1 MSLTKFETSFPFPI
15 VKVTTLIQHSEV
27 SKPTGISYILLV
39 LINES
44 TAKKTKL
51 SNLLIQFG
59 VPNDLHSIFADEIHK
74 LINELEII
82 QCTPYEYNKIHFS
95 EYMVGNFIFTEKG
108 KKVFK
113 EELIPASQSV
123 ESKQELFFDPVHNIL
138 MDKIPLE
145 WKIGKIESSI
155 LPNQLAAK
163 FEYKDLVNLEEYL
176 NSVKG
181 KGIVVKKEE
190 IITEVSIMSNE
201 YFYTTYPVEFTI
213 DSDNESIEF
222 EFNDRQIQ
230 AFFEKQ
236 YDNKLISEGLAVKR
250 KFKFTGNTPNAA
262 NSNIIRNAQ
271 LMLPEQYEEILSRV
285 TPLIISKSN
294 YSPKQTVHVINSSF
308 VVEKINPAFETIH
321 VYNHDKI
328 SAYIPVQV
336 SLMIKSTNG
345 KMDINLLV
353 EHILSTDEKHI
364 LGEGLSEELK
374 AYSIDH
380 ARDSFY
386 IFKTLNEISILRA
399 ILDQYLK
406 LDIEENITI
415 LKEIKDTNDISII
428 KDWFKEKTQR
438 MYDQYFKEL
447 KIKSLEH
454 QLAIGGWL
462 LKYLNI
468 PDILIIQNIID
479 SNPNVSQ
486 MDLFILLESLHYPLT
501 DIFSQVN
508 VLEEFNKLILNSD
521 KINTT
526 GDFSN
531 LIKTIKVSINQLK
544 ELTGILSPHQF
555 VVKDE
560 INRVKFLEVY
570 NGFMSKLSELFKFQK
585 YSPKSFDEIKEYSK
599 HFKYLNNL
607 FTEEKNAASNPK
619 SIDQKFVL
627 SKINKNDYF
636 SAVIYL
642 FTKLEWLL
650 KTEYKLSG
658 SMDVMINE
666 LSNIEALK
674 PFVSDLHQFRK
685 ARNSYIH
692 PDDRKIVIEES
703 DLLKWTNIVFKE
715 VLKV

>member
-59 VPNDLHSIFADEIHK
+59 VPDDLHSIFADEIHK
-74 LINELEII
+74 LINELGII
-82 QCTPYEYNKIHFS
+82 QCAPYEYNKMHFS

-113 EELIPASQSV
+113 EELIPASQSI
-123 ESKQELFFDPVHNIL
+123 ESKQELFFDPVHDML
-138 MDKIPLE
+138 MDKIPLD

-190 IITEVSIMSNE
+190 IITEVSIMSSE
-201 YFYTTYPVEFTI
+201 YFYTTFPVEFTI
-213 DSDNESIEF
+213 DSDNESIKF
-222 EFNDRQIQ
+222 DFNDRKVQ

-236 YDNKLISEGLAVKR
+236 YDNALISEGLAVKR

-262 NSNIIRNAQ
+262 NSSIIRNAQ
-271 LMLPEQYEEILSRV
+271 LLLPEQYEEILSRV

-294 YSPKQTVHVINSSF
+294 YSPKQTAHVINSGS
-308 VVEKINPAFETIH
+308 VVEKINPVFETIH

-336 SLMIKSTNG
+336 SLINKSTNG

-353 EHILSTDEKHI
+353 DRVLSADEKHT
-364 LGEGLSEELK
+364 LVEGLSAELK
-374 AYSIDH
+374 TYSIDH

-386 IFKTLNEISILRA
+386 IFKTLNEISILKA
-399 ILDQYLK
+399 IFNQYLK
-406 LDIEENITI
+406 LNIEENINI

-428 KDWFKEKTQR
+428 RDWFKEKAQA

-447 KIKSLEH
+447 KLKSLEH
-454 QLAIGGWL
+454 QLAVGGWL
-462 LKYLNI
+462 LKYLNV
-468 PDILIIQNIID
+468 PDILIIRNIID
-479 SNPNVSQ
+479 SNTNVSQ
-486 MDLFILLESLHYPLT
+486 MDLFIILESLHYQLA
-501 DIFSQVN
+501 DIFSQVK
-508 VLEEFNKLILNSD
+508 VLEEFNKFILNND

-531 LIKTIKVSINQLK
+531 LIKTIQVSVNHLK
-544 ELTGILSPHQF
+544 DLTGISSPYQF

-570 NGFMSKLSELFKFQK
+570 NGFIPKLSELLKFEK
-585 YSPKSFDEIKEYSK
+585 YSANSFEGIKEYNK

-607 FTEEKNAASNPK
+607 FVEEKNAASNPK
-619 SIDQKFVL
+619 SIDKKFVL

-636 SAVIYL
+636 SAVVYL
-642 FTKLEWLL
+642 FAKLEWLL

-666 LSNIEALK
+666 LSNIEDLK
-674 PFVSDLHQFRK
+674 PFVQDLHQFRK

-692 PDDRKIVIEES
+692 PDDRKLIIEES
-703 DLLKWTNIVFKE
+703 DLLKWTTIVFKE